1 MANVNINFNG
11 KDYLLSCDNGQE
23 EHLIELA
30 EYLNKKFKELK
41 SELGNIGESKLLL
54 ISSIKIIDEY
64 YETKKSIDK
73 KKEEFNI
80 LSDRFKELKSLVL
93 EYKENK
99 DKEINKL
106 STDLNSF
113 KKMVDQ
119 NKIEYESMLDKATQ
133 SIEKFIEKSSQDKP
147 LQ

>member
-23 EHLIELA
+23 EHLIVLA

-80 LSDRFKELKSLVL
+80 LSNRFKELKSLVL

-99 DKEINKL
+99 DKEIDKL
-106 STDLNSF
+106 SSDLNSF

-119 NKIEYESMLDKATQ
+119 NKNEYESMLDKATQ
-133 SIEKFIEKSSQDKP
+133 SIEKFIEKSSQNKP

>member
-1 MANVNINFNG
+1 MANVNIKFNG

-30 EYLNKKFKELK
+30 EYLNKRFKELK

-54 ISSIKIIDEY
+54 ISSIKIVDEY
-64 YETKKSIDK
+64 YEIKKNVDK

-93 EYKENK
+93 EYKNNK
-99 DKEINKL
+99 DNEINKL
-106 STDLNSF
+106 SSDLDRF
-113 KKMVDQ
+113 KEMVDQ
-119 NKIEYESMLDKATQ
+119 NKTEYKSMLDKATQ
-133 SIEKFIEKSSQDKP
+133 SIEEFIKKSSQDKP

>member
-41 SELGNIGESKLLL
+41 SELGNIGENKLLL

-99 DKEINKL
+99 DKEINKVN
-106 STDLNSF
+106 SDLNSF

-119 NKIEYESMLDKATQ
+119 NKIEYETMLDKATQ
-133 SIEKFIEKSSQDKP
+133 SIEKFIEKSSQNKP

>member
-80 LSDRFKELKSLVL
+80 LSNRFKELKSLVL

-99 DKEINKL
+99 DKEIDKL
-106 STDLNSF
+106 SSDLNSF
-113 KKMVDQ
+113 KQMVDQ
-119 NKIEYESMLDKATQ
+119 NKNEYESMLDKATQ
-133 SIEKFIEKSSQDKP
+133 SIEKFIEKSSQNKP

>member
-54 ISSIKIIDEY
+54 ISSIKTIDEY

-80 LSDRFKELKSLVL
+80 LSDKFKELKSLVL

-99 DKEINKL
+99 DKEIDKL
-106 STDLNSF
+106 SSDLNSF

-133 SIEKFIEKSSQDKP
+133 SIEEFIEKSSQNKP

>member
-54 ISSIKIIDEY
+54 ISSIKVVDEY
-64 YETKKSIDK
+64 YEIKKSISK

-80 LSDRFKELKSLVL
+80 LSDKFKELKSLVV
-93 EYKENK
+93 EYKKNK
-99 DKEINKL
+99 DNEISKL
-106 STDLNSF
+106 SSDLNGF
-113 KKMVDQ
+113 KEMVDQ
-119 NKIEYESMLDKATQ
+119 NKVEYESMLDRATQ
-133 SIEKFIEKSSQDKP
+133 SIEEFIEKSSQDKP

>member
-64 YETKKSIDK
+64 YEIKKSINK
-73 KKEEFNI
+73 KKEQFNI

-99 DKEINKL
+99 DKEIDKL
-106 STDLNSF
+106 SSDLNSF

-119 NKIEYESMLDKATQ
+119 NKIEYETMLDKATQ

>member
-80 LSDRFKELKSLVL
+80 LSNRFKELKSLVL

-99 DKEINKL
+99 DKEIDKL
-106 STDLNSF
+106 SSDLNSF

-119 NKIEYESMLDKATQ
+119 NKNEYESMLDKATQ
-133 SIEKFIEKSSQDKP
+133 SIEKFIEKSSQNKP

>member
-1 MANVNINFNG
+1 MANVNIKFNG

-30 EYLNKKFKELK
+30 EYLNKRFKELK

-54 ISSIKIIDEY
+54 ISSIKIVDEY
-64 YETKKSIDK
+64 YEIKKSVDK

-80 LSDRFKELKSLVL
+80 LSDRFKELKSLVV
-93 EYKENK
+93 EYKNNK
-99 DKEINKL
+99 DNEINKL
-106 STDLNSF
+106 SSDLDRF
-113 KKMVDQ
+113 KEMVDQ

-133 SIEKFIEKSSQDKP
+133 SIEEFIEKSSQDKP

>member
-64 YETKKSIDK
+64 YETKKSIHK

-80 LSDRFKELKSLVL
+80 LSNRFKELKSLVL

-99 DKEINKL
+99 DKEIDKL
-106 STDLNSF
+106 SSDLNSF

-119 NKIEYESMLDKATQ
+119 NKIEYETMLDKATQ
-133 SIEKFIEKSSQDKP
+133 SIEKFIEKSSQNKP

>member
-133 SIEKFIEKSSQDKP
+133 SIEEFIEKSSQNIP

>member
-1 MANVNINFNG
+1 MANVNIKFNG

-64 YETKKSIDK
+64 YEIKKNIDK
-73 KKEEFNI
+73 KKEQFNI

-99 DKEINKL
+99 DNEINKL
-106 STDLNSF
+106 SNDLDSF
-113 KKMVDQ
+113 KQMVDQ

-133 SIEKFIEKSSQDKP
+133 SIEQFIEKSSQDKP

>member
-1 MANVNINFNG
+1 MANVNIKFNG

-30 EYLNKKFKELK
+30 EYLNKRFKELK

-80 LSDRFKELKSLVL
+80 LSNRFKELKSLVL

-99 DKEINKL
+99 DKEIDKL
-106 STDLNSF
+106 SSDLNSF

>member
-80 LSDRFKELKSLVL
+80 LSDRFKELNSLVL

-99 DKEINKL
+99 DKEIGKL
-106 STDLNSF
+106 SSDLNSF
-113 KKMVDQ
+113 KKMVDE

-133 SIEKFIEKSSQDKP
+133 SIEEFIEKSSQNKP

>member
-30 EYLNKKFKELK
+30 EYLNKRFKELK

-54 ISSIKIIDEY
+54 ISSIKIVDEY
-64 YETKKSIDK
+64 YEIKKNVDK
-73 KKEEFNI
+73 KKKEFNI

-99 DKEINKL
+99 DNEINKL
-106 STDLNSF
+106 SEDLDRF

-119 NKIEYESMLDKATQ
+119 NKNEYESMLDKATQ
-133 SIEKFIEKSSQDKP
+133 SIEEFIEKSSQDKP

>member
-23 EHLIELA
+23 DHLIELA

-99 DKEINKL
+99 DKEIDKL
-106 STDLNSF
+106 SSDLNSF

-133 SIEKFIEKSSQDKP
+133 SIEELIEKSSQNKP

>member
-1 MANVNINFNG
+1 MANVNIKFNG

-30 EYLNKKFKELK
+30 EYLNKRFKELK

-64 YETKKSIDK
+64 YEIKKNIDKTKK
-73 KKEEFNI
+73 EFNI

-99 DKEINKL
+99 DNEINKL
-106 STDLNSF
+106 SSDLDRF
-113 KKMVDQ
+113 KEMVDQ
-119 NKIEYESMLDKATQ
+119 NKTEYESMLDKATQ
-133 SIEKFIEKSSQDKP
+133 SIEEFIKKSSQDKP

>member
-1 MANVNINFNG
+1 MANVNIKFNG

-30 EYLNKKFKELK
+30 EYLNKRFKELK

-54 ISSIKIIDEY
+54 ISSIKIVDEY
-64 YETKKSIDK
+64 YEIKKSVDK

-93 EYKENK
+93 EYKNNK
-99 DKEINKL
+99 DNEINKL
-106 STDLNSF
+106 SSDLDRF
-113 KKMVDQ
+113 KEMIDQ

-133 SIEKFIEKSSQDKP
+133 SIEEFIEKSSQDKP

>member
-80 LSDRFKELKSLVL
+80 LSNRFKELKSLVL

-99 DKEINKL
+99 DKEIGKL
-106 STDLNSF
+106 SSDLNSF
-113 KKMVDQ
+113 KKMVDE

-133 SIEKFIEKSSQDKP
+133 SIEKFIEKSSQNKP

>member
-41 SELGNIGESKLLL
+41 S
-54 ISSIKIIDEY
+54 
-64 YETKKSIDK
+64 
-73 KKEEFNI
+73 
-80 LSDRFKELKSLVL
+80 LVL

-99 DKEINKL
+99 DKEIDKL
-106 STDLNSF
+106 SSDLNSF

-133 SIEKFIEKSSQDKP
+133 SIEEFIEKSSQNKP

>member
-1 MANVNINFNG
+1 MANVNIKFNG

-30 EYLNKKFKELK
+30 EYLNKRFKELK

-54 ISSIKIIDEY
+54 ISSIKIVDEY
-64 YETKKSIDK
+64 YEIKKSVDK

-80 LSDRFKELKSLVL
+80 LSDKFKELKSLVL
-93 EYKENK
+93 EYKNNK
-99 DKEINKL
+99 DNEINKL
-106 STDLNSF
+106 SSDLDRF
-113 KKMVDQ
+113 KEMVDQ

-133 SIEKFIEKSSQDKP
+133 SIEEFIEKSSQDKP

>member
-64 YETKKSIDK
+64 YETKKNIDK

-80 LSDRFKELKSLVL
+80 LSNRFKELKSLVL

-99 DKEINKL
+99 DKEIDKL
-106 STDLNSF
+106 SSDLNSF

-119 NKIEYESMLDKATQ
+119 NKIEYETMLDKATQ
-133 SIEKFIEKSSQDKP
+133 SIEKFIEKSSQNKP

>member
-80 LSDRFKELKSLVL
+80 LSNRFKELKSLAL

-99 DKEINKL
+99 DKEIDKL
-106 STDLNSF
+106 SSDLNSF

-133 SIEKFIEKSSQDKP
+133 SIEEFIEKSSQNKP

>member
-99 DKEINKL
+99 DKEIGKL
-106 STDLNSF
+106 SSDLNSF

-119 NKIEYESMLDKATQ
+119 NKIEYETMLDKATQ
-133 SIEKFIEKSSQDKP
+133 SIEQFIEKSSQNKP

>member
-30 EYLNKKFKELK
+30 EYLDKKFKELK

-54 ISSIKIIDEY
+54 ISSIKIVDEY
-64 YETKKSIDK
+64 YEIKKRVDK

-80 LSDRFKELKSLVL
+80 LSDRFKELKSLVV
-93 EYKENK
+93 EYKNNK
-99 DKEINKL
+99 DNEINKL
-106 STDLNSF
+106 SSDLDRF
-113 KKMVDQ
+113 KEMVDQ

-133 SIEKFIEKSSQDKP
+133 SIEEFIEKSSQDKP

>member
-1 MANVNINFNG
+1 MANVNIKFNG

-30 EYLNKKFKELK
+30 EYLNKRFKELK
-41 SELGNIGESKLLL
+41 NELGNIGESKLLL
-54 ISSIKIIDEY
+54 ISSIKIVDEY
-64 YETKKSIDK
+64 YETKKSVDK

-80 LSDRFKELKSLVL
+80 LSDRFKELKSLVV
-93 EYKENK
+93 EYKNNK
-99 DKEINKL
+99 DNEINKL
-106 STDLNSF
+106 SSDLDRF
-113 KKMVDQ
+113 KEMVDQ

-133 SIEKFIEKSSQDKP
+133 SIEEFIEKSSQDKP

>member
-80 LSDRFKELKSLVL
+80 LSNRFKELKSLVL

-99 DKEINKL
+99 DKEIDKL
-106 STDLNSF
+106 SSDLNSF

-119 NKIEYESMLDKATQ
+119 NKIEYESMLDNATQ
-133 SIEKFIEKSSQDKP
+133 SIEEFIEKSSQNKP

>member
-54 ISSIKIIDEY
+54 ISSIKIVDEY
-64 YETKKSIDK
+64 YEIKKSIDK

-80 LSDRFKELKSLVL
+80 LSNRFKELKSLVL

-99 DKEINKL
+99 DKEIDKL
-106 STDLNSF
+106 SSDLNSF

-119 NKIEYESMLDKATQ
+119 NKIEYESMLEKATQ
-133 SIEKFIEKSSQDKP
+133 SIEEFIEKSSQNKP

>member
-41 SELGNIGESKLLL
+41 NELGNIGESKLLL

-99 DKEINKL
+99 DKEIDKL
-106 STDLNSF
+106 SSDLNSF

-119 NKIEYESMLDKATQ
+119 NKNEYETMLDKATQ
-133 SIEKFIEKSSQDKP
+133 SIEKFIEKSSQNKP

>member
-41 SELGNIGESKLLL
+41 NELGNIGESKLLL

-73 KKEEFNI
+73 KKEEFYI

-99 DKEINKL
+99 DKEINKVN
-106 STDLNSF
+106 SDLNSF

-119 NKIEYESMLDKATQ
+119 NKIEYETMLDKATQ
-133 SIEKFIEKSSQDKP
+133 SIEKFIEKSSQNKP

>member
-1 MANVNINFNG
+1 MANVNIKFNG

-30 EYLNKKFKELK
+30 EYLNKRFQELK

-54 ISSIKIIDEY
+54 ISSIKIVDEY
-64 YETKKSIDK
+64 YEIKKSVDK

-93 EYKENK
+93 EYKNNK
-99 DKEINKL
+99 DNEINKL
-106 STDLNSF
+106 SSDLDRF
-113 KKMVDQ
+113 KEMVDQ

-133 SIEKFIEKSSQDKP
+133 SIEEFIEKSSQDKP

>member
-80 LSDRFKELKSLVL
+80 LSNRFKELKSLVL

-99 DKEINKL
+99 DKEIDKL
-106 STDLNSF
+106 SSDLNSF

-119 NKIEYESMLDKATQ
+119 SKIEYESMLDKATQ
-133 SIEKFIEKSSQDKP
+133 SIEKFIEKSSQNKP